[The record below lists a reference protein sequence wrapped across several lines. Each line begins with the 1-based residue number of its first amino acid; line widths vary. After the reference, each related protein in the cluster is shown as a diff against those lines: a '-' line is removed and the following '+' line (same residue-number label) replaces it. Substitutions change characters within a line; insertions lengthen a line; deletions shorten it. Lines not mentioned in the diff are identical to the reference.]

1 MSSAGPA
8 RPRYATDK
16 TKKNIPRASR
26 KAWYR
31 PKTGKIRR
39 ENEKTKDSCGKDEEA
54 HDVSNHLLRSS
65 NASTLCQDEKDNRRA
80 ALSMPTRLV
89 CGERRRRPRS
99 KQSLSNASAPCED
112 GQNHRRAALS
122 MSQDSCAGKDED
134 ARDASN
140 HLAMHQ
146 RHAKT
151 GKSIRAR
158 NY

>member
-99 KQSLSNASAPCED
+99 EQSFSNASAPCQD
-112 GQNHRRAALS
+112 GQEHTRAELL
-122 MSQDSCAGKDED
+122 MPQDSFTGKDED
-134 ARDASN
+134 TRDARN
-140 HLAMHQ
+140 ALKPPQ
-146 RHAKT
+146 NNKPR
-151 GKSIRAR
+151 RAL
-158 NY
+158 